1 MARAIANM
9 IFRRL
14 SQVDNPKLQRALLE
28 WQEHGLGKR
37 DPKGDHVA
45 VDGKELLNRQGLEVV
60 SAYSVRDGR
69 WLGSQRVAEG
79 SNEIPAAQ
87 QRLSRTEIAGSLV
100 TADARPTQS
109 ATARIVG
116 QDPGAD
122 FLFPVKG
129 NQPGVAQNVQ
139 QRYQSASHGFSPSG
153 QKADRA
159 NL

>member
-14 SQVDNPKLQRALLE
+14 SQVDNPKLQQALLE
-28 WQEHGLGKR
+28 WQEHGLGQR

-69 WLGSQRVAEG
+69 WLGSQPVAEG

-100 TADARPTQS
+100 TADAPPTQS

-139 QRYQSASHGFSPSG
+139 QRYQSSWHGFFPSG